1 MKGCRI
7 FFCRSLHQLL
17 EDLEGRSP
25 VQGFAGPVVEQ
36 VGHGIE
42 GLLIMHRQVGALGQH
57 LAQQVM
63 QPRWCAAWAQGI
75 VHAKI
80 NRQARVLA
88 RAERGVA
95 TVREALAVL
104 HADSGDTFVRLATLR
119 GLEGTAARAH
129 FAGLA
134 AVLPPAL
141 GFTGRNRRPPR
152 DPANACLS
160 LGYTLL
166 HAEAVTAAQAAG
178 LDPLLGFYHRPAFG
192 CESLAS
198 DLIEPLRAEVD
209 AWVAALFRDRTL
221 REDHFTRPESPGGA
235 CLLGKAG
242 RQTFY
247 AEWAAHAVRP
257 LRRWLRWRCAAL
269 ARVLRAQGEAALAAT
284 TFDEDRLD
292 EDARPDTA
300 SGS

>member
-88 RAERGVA
+88 RWRQDRPDARLALTRAERGVA

-198 DLIEPLRAEVD
+198 DL
-209 AWVAALFRDRTL
+209 
-221 REDHFTRPESPGGA
+221 
-235 CLLGKAG
+235 
-242 RQTFY
+242 
-247 AEWAAHAVRP
+247 
-257 LRRWLRWRCAAL
+257 
-269 ARVLRAQGEAALAAT
+269 
-284 TFDEDRLD
+284 
-292 EDARPDTA
+292 
-300 SGS
+300 